1 VIEPTGRGVLDTRF
15 RGYDDFV
22 RGDHLHVIARSGSD
36 EAIHASASRE
46 VDCFAALAMTQMG
59 RGVSD
64 TPACV
69 GYRALFGPH
78 KILQPEAI
86 GISPTLVT
94 PM

>member
-1 VIEPTGRGVLDTRF
+1 M
-15 RGYDDFV
+15 
-22 RGDHLHVIARSGSD
+22 
-36 EAIHASASRE
+36 
-46 VDCFAALAMTQMG
+46 DCFAALAMTQMG

-86 GISPTLVT
+86 GISPISVT